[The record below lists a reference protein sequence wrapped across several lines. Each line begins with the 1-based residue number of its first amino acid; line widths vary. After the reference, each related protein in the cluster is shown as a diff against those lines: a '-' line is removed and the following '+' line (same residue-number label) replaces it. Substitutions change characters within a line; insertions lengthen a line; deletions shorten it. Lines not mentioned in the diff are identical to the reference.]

1 MAYQEGSPLKGQIH
15 TDFST
20 SSGVWVEYRNQLTGD
35 YLARKGTGSNYHE
48 FSDGTF
54 REYNRKLNDLNI
66 SGSESIFLE
75 PYDAGFRYKGDP
87 LIARFPSGI
96 ACGFSCRNIGFGGP
110 IVRVRRSTD
119 NTEVDVRGDND
130 GVLSLNSP
138 IIDYRENLVTQSE
151 TFSSWSNVTTTLTA
165 SQSDPFGGTN
175 ATLFESERVEFDF
188 SSSAGWTVGTNW
200 AINTTNGLATRTG
213 GGSGTN
219 LSYGAWTLES
229 GKTYKVIIDVKTLDD
244 GTCNVYDATN
254 GVTYKNDPSDA
265 GTFTSVGD
273 NQSFTFT
280 ATATGAFAL
289 RSSSN
294 NLAVTNLT
302 IMEVLGTARREIL
315 TTVVAN
321 QVYNG
326 SVFVKAGT
334 SDNFQ
339 VQFVDNENGY
349 ANRGLLKVDVAADGS
364 FSTATATSISNVIYT
379 ASSNGFTRVSFSFTP
394 SASTAQLSM
403 RLFPDRDNGLDNTIF
418 FGAQLSNGQTVEKY
432 IKTSGSTITKLD
444 RPQEILGN
452 YIGIQ
457 NLVPFSEDLSEWS
470 ADGITATEIAGDNAL
485 NDDGFYRVT
494 ASAGNKLIT
503 ETTETNTPA
512 IEAGDVFT
520 ASVYVKNVSV
530 AGGVVKLQL
539 TRDAGGDYEQSEVTL
554 NNTTDEWQRFTVT
567 HTFAQAHTRLR
578 VRLHTSSTITSLS
591 ADVFG
596 FQLVKGSSAG
606 TYTKTIGTPNEANG
620 FVTTWYDQSA
630 VGSDQK
636 NFQQTTASYQ
646 PLVVENGAMITGGNG
661 KAGVKWDVGKN
672 MYISS
677 QFSGTKLD
685 AFFVSDFDVSN
696 AASNANANFRKRHI
710 WFTSSGTSNYIII
723 DSGSSSTSIGS
734 LGNVNKTLRVNGV
747 DYDPNDPELT
757 RSGAFQLLDHNK
769 LYSVVGGNSAIY
781 TGTHDNILNLG
792 FYASNNNETH
802 NFEGLMQETLIYT
815 GDQLS
820 TRTGIETQMNNYYNM
835 F

>member
-1 MAYQEGSPLKGQIH
+1 MAGDLLQRIH
-15 TDFST
+15 SNLSTASGDWAGVRAEVTGAYLSEDGAEINHVYITNHVIREFNKKITDLDLP
-20 SSGVWVEYRNQLTGD
+20 SSLY
-35 YLARKGTGSNYHE
+35 
-48 FSDGTF
+48 
-54 REYNRKLNDLNI
+54 I
-66 SGSESIFLE
+66 E
-75 PYDAGFRYKGDP
+75 PFDAGLRYKADP
-87 LIARFPSGI
+87 VTATFNSGI
-96 ACGFSCRNIGFGGP
+96 AAGFSARTVGLGAGP
-110 IVRVRRSTD
+110 LLRLRRSND
-119 NTEVDVRGDND
+119 NTEVDVRGDKD

-151 TFSSWSNVTTTLTA
+151 TFSSWNNVTSTLTA
-165 SQSDPFGGTN
+165 GQLDPFGEAN

-219 LSYGAWTLES
+219 LAYAAWTLES

-273 NQSFTFT
+273 NQSITFT
-280 ATATGAFAL
+280 ATATGTFAL

-321 QVYNG
+321 QTYNG

-339 VQFVDNENGY
+339 VQFVDHLASY
-349 ANRGLLKVDVAADGS
+349 ASRGLLKVDVAADGS

-394 SASTAQLSM
+394 SASSTQLSM

-432 IKTSGSTITKLD
+432 IKTSGSIISQLD
-444 RPQEILGN
+444 RPQETLRDF
-452 YIGIQ
+452 IGIQ
-457 NLVPFSEDLSEWS
+457 NLLPFSEDLSEWS
-470 ADGITATEIAGDNAL
+470 ADGVTATAIAGANAL

-494 ASAGNKLIT
+494 ASAANKVITEIT
-503 ETTETNTPA
+503 ETNNPA
-512 IEAGDVFT
+512 IAAGDVFT

-539 TRDAGGDYEQSEVTL
+539 TRNAGGDYEQAEVTL

-567 HTFAQAHTRLR
+567 HTFAQAHTSLR
-578 VRLHTSSTITSLS
+578 VRLLTSSTLSSLS

-606 TYTKTIGTPNEANG
+606 TYTKTIGTPNEADG
-620 FVTTWYDQSA
+620 FVTKWYDQSA

-636 NFQQTTASYQ
+636 NFQQATASYQ
-646 PLVVENGAMITGGNG
+646 PLAVENGNLITGANN
-661 KAGVKWDVGKN
+661 KPGVRWDVGKN

-677 QFSGTKLD
+677 QFSGTTLD
-685 AFFVSDFDVSN
+685 AFFVSDFDVSD
-696 AASNANANFRKRHI
+696 ATGQFRERHI
-710 WFTSSGTSNYIII
+710 FFTSSGKENYIIM
-723 DSGSSSTSIGS
+723 DSGGSSDSIGA

-747 DYDPNDPELT
+747 DYDPNDPNLT
-757 RSGAFQLLDHNK
+757 RSGVFSLLDHNK
-769 LYSVVGGNSAIY
+769 LYSTVGGNSNTY

-792 FYASNNNETH
+792 FYDSSTPRGLSDH
-802 NFEGLMQETLIYT
+802 SQSFNFEGLMQETIIYT
-815 GDQLS
+815 GSQLT
-820 TRTGIETQMNNYYNM
+820 TRTGIETEMNNYYKM

>member
-1 MAYQEGSPLKGQIH
+1 MAFITGIPIRNSIH
-15 TDFST
+15 TDFSRE
-20 SSGVWVEYRNQLTGD
+20 SGVWANYRNELTGD
-35 YLARKGTGSNYHE
+35 YIDENGTGTNFHE
-48 FSDGTF
+48 FADGSF

-96 ACGFSCRNIGFGGP
+96 AGGFSCRNIGFGGP

-119 NTEVDVRGDND
+119 NSEVDVRGDND

-138 IIDYRENLVTQSE
+138 IIDYRENLVTHSE
-151 TFSSWSNVTTTLTA
+151 TFSSWNNVTTTLTA
-165 SQSDPFGGTN
+165 GQLDPFGETN

-273 NQSFTFT
+273 NQSITFT
-280 ATATGAFAL
+280 ATATGTFAL

-432 IKTSGSTITKLD
+432 IKTSGSTITELD
-444 RPQEILGN
+444 RPQETLGN

-457 NLVPFSEDLSEWS
+457 NLLPFSEDLSEWS

-494 ASAGNKLIT
+494 ASAGSKTIT

-512 IEAGDVFT
+512 IAAGDVFT

-539 TRDAGGDYEQSEVTL
+539 TRDAGGDYEQAEVTL

-578 VRLHTSSTITSLS
+578 VRLLTSSGLTSLS

-596 FQLVKGSSAG
+596 FQLVKGSSEG

-661 KAGVKWDVGKN
+661 KAGVKWDIGKS
-672 MYISS
+672 MYIDA
-677 QFSGTKLD
+677 QFTNGKID
-685 AFFVSDFDVSN
+685 AFFVSDFDVSD
-696 AASNANANFRKRHI
+696 AASNTNTNFRKRHI
-710 WFTSSGTSNYIII
+710 WFTSTGTSNYIIM
-723 DSGSSSTSIGS
+723 DSGATSTSIGS

-747 DYDPNDPELT
+747 DYNPNDPELT
-757 RSGAFQLLDHNK
+757 RSGVFQLLDGNK
-769 LYSVVGGNSAIY
+769 LYSTVGGNSSTY

-792 FYASNNNETH
+792 FYNSDDNNTF
-802 NFEGLMQETLIYT
+802 NFEGLMQETIIYT

>member
-1 MAYQEGSPLKGQIH
+1 MAVDLRDRIH
-15 TDFST
+15 SDFST
-20 SSGVWVEYRNQLTGD
+20 GSGVWSDYRRQITGAYIDDKGAGVNYGD
-35 YLARKGTGSNYHE
+35 YTNHLI
-48 FSDGTF
+48 
-54 REYNRKLNDLNI
+54 REYNDKITDLNQP
-66 SGSESIFLE
+66 SELYIE
-75 PYDAGFRYKGDP
+75 PFDAGFRYKINP
-87 LIARFPSGI
+87 VTATYNSGI
-96 ACGFSCRNIGFGGP
+96 AAAFSARTVGLGAGP
-110 IVRVRRSTD
+110 LLRLRRSND
-119 NTEVDVRGDND
+119 NTEVDVRGDKD
-130 GVLSLNSP
+130 GVLSLSSP
-138 IIDYRENLVTQSE
+138 IIDYRENLVRFSE
-151 TFSSWSNVTTTLTA
+151 TFSSWNSVTSTLTA
-165 SQSDPFGGTN
+165 SQSDPFGGTD

-219 LSYGAWTLES
+219 LAYAAWTLES

-244 GTCNVYDATN
+244 ETCNVYDATN
-254 GVTYKNDPSDA
+254 GVTYKAGGAA

-321 QVYNG
+321 QTYNG

-339 VQFVDNENGY
+339 IQFVDHLASY
-349 ANRGLLKVDVAADGS
+349 ASRGLLKVDVAADGS
-364 FSTATATSISNVIYT
+364 FSTATATSISNVTYA

-394 SASTAQLSM
+394 SASSTQLSM

-432 IKTSGSTITKLD
+432 IKTSGSIISELD
-444 RPQEILGN
+444 RPQETLRDF
-452 YIGIQ
+452 IGIQ
-457 NLVPFSEDLSEWS
+457 NLLPFSEDLSEWS

-494 ASAGNKLIT
+494 ASAGSKTIT

-512 IEAGDVFT
+512 IAAGDVFT

-539 TRDAGGDYEQSEVTL
+539 TRDAGGDYEQAEVIL

-578 VRLHTSSTITSLS
+578 VRLLTSSALSSLS

-620 FVTTWYDQSA
+620 FVTAWYDQSA

-636 NFQQTTASYQ
+636 NFQQATASYQ
-646 PLVVENGAMITGGNG
+646 PLVVENGDLITGANN
-661 KAGVKWDVGKN
+661 KPGVRWDVGKS
-672 MYISS
+672 MYINS
-677 QFSGTKLD
+677 QFTNGKIDT
-685 AFFVSDFDVSN
+685 FFVSDFDVSD
-696 AASNANANFRKRHI
+696 ATANSRKRHI
-710 WFTSSGTSNYIII
+710 WFTSTGTSNYIIM
-723 DSGSSSTSIGS
+723 DSGSTSTSIGS

-757 RSGAFQLLDHNK
+757 RSGVFQLLDGNK
-769 LYSVVGGNSAIY
+769 LYSTVGGNSATY

-792 FYASNNNETH
+792 FYNSDASSTF
-802 NFEGLMQETLIYT
+802 NFEGLMQETIIYT

-820 TRTGIETQMNNYYNM
+820 TRTGIETEMNNYYNM

>member
-1 MAYQEGSPLKGQIH
+1 MAFITGIPIRNSIH
-15 TDFST
+15 TDFSRE
-20 SSGVWVEYRNQLTGD
+20 SGVWANYRNELTGD
-35 YLARKGTGSNYHE
+35 YIDENGTGTNFHE
-48 FSDGTF
+48 FADGSF

-96 ACGFSCRNIGFGGP
+96 AGGFSCRNIGFGGP

-138 IIDYRENLVTQSE
+138 IIDYRENLVTFSE
-151 TFSSWSNVTTTLTA
+151 TFSSWNNVNITLTA
-165 SQSDPFGGTN
+165 GQRDPFGDTN
-175 ATLFESERVEFDF
+175 ASIFTP
-188 SSSAGWTVGTNW
+188 
-200 AINTTNGLATRTG
+200 
-213 GGSGTN
+213 
-219 LSYGAWTLES
+219 
-229 GKTYKVIIDVKTLDD
+229 D
-244 GTCNVYDATN
+244 GT
-254 GVTYKNDPSDA
+254 
-265 GTFTSVGD
+265 GTD
-273 NQSFTFT
+273 
-280 ATATGAFAL
+280 
-289 RSSSN
+289 
-294 NLAVTNLT
+294 
-302 IMEVLGTARREIL
+302 RREIL

-321 QVYNG
+321 QTYNG

-339 VQFVDNENGY
+339 VQFVDHLAGY
-349 ANRGLLKVDVAADGS
+349 ASRGLLKVDVAADGS
-364 FSTATATSISNVIYT
+364 FSTATATSISNVTYT

-394 SASTAQLSM
+394 SASSTQLSM
-403 RLFPDRDNGLDNTIF
+403 RLFPDRDNGTATTIF

-432 IKTSGSTITKLD
+432 IKTSGSTITELD
-444 RPQEILGN
+444 RPQETLGN

-457 NLVPFSEDLSEWS
+457 NLLPFSEDLSEWA

-494 ASAGNKLIT
+494 ASAGSKTIT

-512 IEAGDVFT
+512 IAAGDVFT

-530 AGGVVKLQL
+530 AGGDVKLQL

-554 NNTTDEWQRFTVT
+554 DNTTDEWQRFTVT

-578 VRLHTSSTITSLS
+578 VRLLTSSGLTSLS

-596 FQLVKGSSAG
+596 FQLVKGSSEG

-672 MYISS
+672 MYINS
-677 QFSGTKLD
+677 QFTNSKIDT
-685 AFFVSDFDVSN
+685 FFVSDFDVSD
-696 AASNANANFRKRHI
+696 ATANSRKRHI
-710 WFTSSGTSNYIII
+710 WFTSTGTSNYIIM
-723 DSGSSSTSIGS
+723 DSGSTSTSIGS

-757 RSGAFQLLDHNK
+757 RSGVFQLLDGNK
-769 LYSVVGGNSAIY
+769 LYSTVGGNSANY

-792 FYASNNNETH
+792 FYNSDASSTF
-802 NFEGLMQETLIYT
+802 NFEGLMQETIIYT

>member
-1 MAYQEGSPLKGQIH
+1 MAFITGIPIRNSIH
-15 TDFST
+15 TDFSRE
-20 SSGVWVEYRNQLTGD
+20 SGVWANYRNELTGD
-35 YLARKGTGSNYHE
+35 YIDENGTGTNFHE
-48 FSDGTF
+48 FADGSF

-87 LIARFPSGI
+87 LIAKFTSGI

-110 IVRVRRSTD
+110 IVRVRRSND

-138 IIDYRENLVTQSE
+138 IIDYRENLVTHSE
-151 TFSSWSNVTTTLTA
+151 TFSSWSNVNITLTA
-165 SQSDPFGGTN
+165 GQLDPFGGTN
-175 ATLFESERVEFDF
+175 ASIFTP
-188 SSSAGWTVGTNW
+188 
-200 AINTTNGLATRTG
+200 
-213 GGSGTN
+213 
-219 LSYGAWTLES
+219 
-229 GKTYKVIIDVKTLDD
+229 D
-244 GTCNVYDATN
+244 GT
-254 GVTYKNDPSDA
+254 
-265 GTFTSVGD
+265 GTD
-273 NQSFTFT
+273 
-280 ATATGAFAL
+280 
-289 RSSSN
+289 
-294 NLAVTNLT
+294 
-302 IMEVLGTARREIL
+302 RREIL

-321 QVYNG
+321 QTYNG

-403 RLFPDRDNGLDNTIF
+403 RLFPDRDNGTATTIF
-418 FGAQLSNGQTVEKY
+418 FGAQLSNGETVEKY
-432 IKTSGSTITKLD
+432 IKTSGSTITELD
-444 RPQEILGN
+444 RPQETLGN

-457 NLVPFSEDLSEWS
+457 NLLPFSEDLSEWS

-494 ASAGNKLIT
+494 ASAASKTIT

-512 IEAGDVFT
+512 IAAGDVFT

-539 TRDAGGDYEQSEVTL
+539 TRDAGGDYEQAEVTL
-554 NNTTDEWQRFTVT
+554 DNTTDEWQRFTVT
-567 HTFAQAHTRLR
+567 HTFAQAHTKLR
-578 VRLHTSSTITSLS
+578 VRLLTSSGLTSLS

-596 FQLVKGSSAG
+596 FQLVKGSSEG

-636 NFQQTTASYQ
+636 NFQQTTA
-646 PLVVENGAMITGGNG
+646 
-661 KAGVKWDVGKN
+661 
-672 MYISS
+672 
-677 QFSGTKLD
+677 
-685 AFFVSDFDVSN
+685 
-696 AASNANANFRKRHI
+696 
-710 WFTSSGTSNYIII
+710 
-723 DSGSSSTSIGS
+723 
-734 LGNVNKTLRVNGV
+734 
-747 DYDPNDPELT
+747 
-757 RSGAFQLLDHNK
+757 
-769 LYSVVGGNSAIY
+769 
-781 TGTHDNILNLG
+781 
-792 FYASNNNETH
+792 
-802 NFEGLMQETLIYT
+802 
-815 GDQLS
+815 
-820 TRTGIETQMNNYYNM
+820 
-835 F
+835 

>member
-1 MAYQEGSPLKGQIH
+1 MANNLKTRIH
-15 TDFST
+15 SDFST
-20 SSGVWVEYRNQLTGD
+20 GSGVWSDYRKEITGAYIDDKGAGVNYGD
-35 YLARKGTGSNYHE
+35 YTNHLI
-48 FSDGTF
+48 
-54 REYNRKLNDLNI
+54 REYNDKITDLNQP
-66 SGSESIFLE
+66 SELYIE
-75 PYDAGFRYKGDP
+75 PFDAGFRYKINP
-87 LIARFPSGI
+87 VTATYNSGI
-96 ACGFSCRNIGFGGP
+96 AAAFSARTVGLGAGP
-110 IVRVRRSTD
+110 LLRLRRSND
-119 NTEVDVRGDND
+119 NTEVDVRGDKD

-138 IIDYRENLVTQSE
+138 IIDYRENLVRFSE
-151 TFSSWSNVTTTLTA
+151 TFSSWNNVTSTLTA
-165 SQSDPFGGTN
+165 SQSDPFGGTD

-219 LSYGAWTLES
+219 LAYAAWTLES

-244 GTCNVYDATN
+244 ETCNVYDATN
-254 GVTYKNDPSDA
+254 GVTYKAGGAA

-321 QVYNG
+321 QTYNG

-339 VQFVDNENGY
+339 IQFVDHLASY
-349 ANRGLLKVDVAADGS
+349 ASRGLLKVDVAADGS
-364 FSTATATSISNVIYT
+364 FSTATATSISNVTYA

-394 SASTAQLSM
+394 SASSTQLSM

-432 IKTSGSTITKLD
+432 IKTSGSTFSELD
-444 RPQEILGN
+444 RPQETLRDF
-452 YIGIQ
+452 IGIQ
-457 NLVPFSEDLSEWS
+457 NLLPFSEDLSEWT

-494 ASAGNKLIT
+494 ASAGSKTIT

-512 IEAGDVFT
+512 IAAGDVFT

-539 TRDAGGDYEQSEVTL
+539 TRDAGGDYEQAEVIL

-578 VRLHTSSTITSLS
+578 VRLLTSSALSSLS

-620 FVTTWYDQSA
+620 FVTAWYDQSA

-636 NFQQTTASYQ
+636 NFQQATASYQ
-646 PLVVENGAMITGGNG
+646 PLAVENGDLITGANN
-661 KAGVKWDVGKN
+661 KPGVRWDVGKS
-672 MYISS
+672 MYINS
-677 QFSGTKLD
+677 QFTNGKIDT
-685 AFFVSDFDVSN
+685 FFVSDFDVSD
-696 AASNANANFRKRHI
+696 ATANSRKRHI
-710 WFTSSGTSNYIII
+710 WFTSTGTSNYIIM
-723 DSGSSSTSIGS
+723 DSGSTSTSIGS

-757 RSGAFQLLDHNK
+757 RSGVFQLLDGNK
-769 LYSVVGGNSAIY
+769 LYSTVGGNSATY

-792 FYASNNNETH
+792 FYNSDASSTF
-802 NFEGLMQETLIYT
+802 NFEGLMQETIIYT

-820 TRTGIETQMNNYYNM
+820 TRTGIETEMNNYYNM

>member
-1 MAYQEGSPLKGQIH
+1 MAFITGIPIRNSIH
-15 TDFST
+15 TDFSRE
-20 SSGVWVEYRNQLTGD
+20 SGVWANYRNELTGD
-35 YLARKGTGSNYHE
+35 YIDENGTGTNFHE
-48 FSDGTF
+48 FADGSF

-96 ACGFSCRNIGFGGP
+96 AGGFSCRNIGFGGP

-138 IIDYRENLVTQSE
+138 IIDYRENLVTFSE
-151 TFSSWSNVTTTLTA
+151 TFSSWNDVNITLTA
-165 SQSDPFGGTN
+165 GQLDPFGDTN
-175 ATLFESERVEFDF
+175 ANIFTP
-188 SSSAGWTVGTNW
+188 
-200 AINTTNGLATRTG
+200 
-213 GGSGTN
+213 
-219 LSYGAWTLES
+219 
-229 GKTYKVIIDVKTLDD
+229 D
-244 GTCNVYDATN
+244 GT
-254 GVTYKNDPSDA
+254 
-265 GTFTSVGD
+265 GTD
-273 NQSFTFT
+273 
-280 ATATGAFAL
+280 
-289 RSSSN
+289 
-294 NLAVTNLT
+294 
-302 IMEVLGTARREIL
+302 RREIL

-321 QVYNG
+321 QTYNG

-339 VQFVDNENGY
+339 VQFVDHLASY
-349 ANRGLLKVDVAADGS
+349 ASRGLLKVDVAADGS
-364 FSTATATSISNVIYT
+364 FSTATATSISNVTYT

-394 SASTAQLSM
+394 SASSTQLSM
-403 RLFPDRDNGLDNTIF
+403 RLFPDRDNGTATTIF

-432 IKTSGSTITKLD
+432 IKTSGSTITELD
-444 RPQEILGN
+444 RPQETLGN

-457 NLVPFSEDLSEWS
+457 NLLPFSEDLSEWS

-494 ASAGNKLIT
+494 ASAGSKTIT

-578 VRLHTSSTITSLS
+578 VRLLTSSGLTSLS

-672 MYISS
+672 MYIDA
-677 QFSGTKLD
+677 QFPNGKID

-820 TRTGIETQMNNYYNM
+820 TRTGIETEMNNYYNM

>member
-1 MAYQEGSPLKGQIH
+1 MAFITGIPIRNSIH
-15 TDFST
+15 TDFSRE
-20 SSGVWVEYRNQLTGD
+20 SGVWANYRNELTGD
-35 YLARKGTGSNYHE
+35 YIDENGTGTNFHE
-48 FSDGTF
+48 FADGSF

-96 ACGFSCRNIGFGGP
+96 AGGFSCRNIGFGGP

-138 IIDYRENLVTQSE
+138 IIDYRENLVTFSE
-151 TFSSWSNVTTTLTA
+151 TFSSWNNVNITLTA
-165 SQSDPFGGTN
+165 GQRDPFGDTN
-175 ATLFESERVEFDF
+175 ASIFTP
-188 SSSAGWTVGTNW
+188 
-200 AINTTNGLATRTG
+200 
-213 GGSGTN
+213 
-219 LSYGAWTLES
+219 
-229 GKTYKVIIDVKTLDD
+229 D
-244 GTCNVYDATN
+244 GT
-254 GVTYKNDPSDA
+254 
-265 GTFTSVGD
+265 GTD
-273 NQSFTFT
+273 
-280 ATATGAFAL
+280 
-289 RSSSN
+289 
-294 NLAVTNLT
+294 
-302 IMEVLGTARREIL
+302 RREIL

-321 QVYNG
+321 QTYNG

-339 VQFVDNENGY
+339 VQFVDHLAGY
-349 ANRGLLKVDVAADGS
+349 ASRGLLKVDVAADGS
-364 FSTATATSISNVIYT
+364 FSTATATSISNVTYT

-394 SASTAQLSM
+394 SASSTQLSM
-403 RLFPDRDNGLDNTIF
+403 RLFPDRDNGTATTIF

-432 IKTSGSTITKLD
+432 IKTSGSTITELD
-444 RPQEILGN
+444 RPQETLGN

-457 NLVPFSEDLSEWS
+457 NLLPFSEDLSEWA

-494 ASAGNKLIT
+494 SSAGSKTIT

-554 NNTTDEWQRFTVT
+554 DNTTDEWQRFTVT

-578 VRLHTSSTITSLS
+578 VRLLTSSGLTSLS

-596 FQLVKGSSAG
+596 FQLVKGSSEG

-636 NFQQTTASYQ
+636 TFNKQQH
-646 PLVVENGAMITGGNG
+646 
-661 KAGVKWDVGKN
+661 
-672 MYISS
+672 
-677 QFSGTKLD
+677 
-685 AFFVSDFDVSN
+685 
-696 AASNANANFRKRHI
+696 HI
-710 WFTSSGTSNYIII
+710 
-723 DSGSSSTSIGS
+723 
-734 LGNVNKTLRVNGV
+734 
-747 DYDPNDPELT
+747 
-757 RSGAFQLLDHNK
+757 
-769 LYSVVGGNSAIY
+769 
-781 TGTHDNILNLG
+781 NL
-792 FYASNNNETH
+792 
-802 NFEGLMQETLIYT
+802 
-815 GDQLS
+815 
-820 TRTGIETQMNNYYNM
+820 
-835 F
+835 

>member
-820 TRTGIETQMNNYYNM
+820 TRTGIETEMNNYYNM

>member
-1 MAYQEGSPLKGQIH
+1 MAGDLLQRIH
-15 TDFST
+15 SNLSTASGDWVGVRAEVTGAYLSEDGAEINYVYITNHVIREFNKKITDLDLP
-20 SSGVWVEYRNQLTGD
+20 SSLY
-35 YLARKGTGSNYHE
+35 
-48 FSDGTF
+48 
-54 REYNRKLNDLNI
+54 I
-66 SGSESIFLE
+66 E
-75 PYDAGFRYKGDP
+75 PFDAGLRYKADP
-87 LIARFPSGI
+87 VTATYNSGI
-96 ACGFSCRNIGFGGP
+96 AAGFSARTVGLGAGP
-110 IVRVRRSTD
+110 LLRLRRSND
-119 NTEVDVRGDND
+119 NTEVDVRGDKD

-151 TFSSWSNVTTTLTA
+151 TFSSWNNVTTTLTA
-165 SQSDPFGGTN
+165 GQLDPFGEAN

-254 GVTYKNDPSDA
+254 GETYKTGGTA

-280 ATATGAFAL
+280 ATATGTFAL

-321 QVYNG
+321 QIYNG

-432 IKTSGSTITKLD
+432 IKTSGSTITELD
-444 RPQEILGN
+444 RPQETLGN

-457 NLVPFSEDLSEWS
+457 NLLPFSEDLSEWS
-470 ADGITATEIAGDNAL
+470 ADGITATAIAGANAL

-512 IEAGDVFT
+512 IAAGDVFT
-520 ASVYVKNVSV
+520 ASVYVKNLSV

-539 TRDAGGDYEQSEVTL
+539 TRHAGGSYEQEEVTL

-567 HTFAQAHTRLR
+567 RTFEEAHTSLR
-578 VRLHTSSTITSLS
+578 VRLHTSSSLTSLS

-661 KAGVKWDVGKN
+661 KAGVKWDIGKN
-672 MYISS
+672 MYIDA
-677 QFSGTKLD
+677 QFPNGKID
-685 AFFVSDFDVSN
+685 AFFVSDFDVSD
-696 AASNANANFRKRHI
+696 AASNTNTNFRKRHI
-710 WFTSSGTSNYIII
+710 WFTSSGTSNYIIM
-723 DSGSSSTSIGS
+723 DSGATSTSIGS

-747 DYDPNDPELT
+747 DYNPNDPELT
-757 RSGAFQLLDHNK
+757 RSGVFQLLDGNK
-769 LYSVVGGNSAIY
+769 LYSTVGGNSSTY

-792 FYASNNNETH
+792 FYNSDDDNTF
-802 NFEGLMQETLIYT
+802 NFEGLMQETIIYT

>member
-1 MAYQEGSPLKGQIH
+1 MAFITGIPIRNSIH
-15 TDFST
+15 TDFSRE
-20 SSGVWVEYRNQLTGD
+20 SGVWANYRNELTGD
-35 YLARKGTGSNYHE
+35 YIDENGTGTNFHE
-48 FSDGTF
+48 FADGSF

-87 LIARFPSGI
+87 LIAKFTSGI

-110 IVRVRRSTD
+110 IVRVRRSND

-138 IIDYRENLVTQSE
+138 IIDYRENLVTHSE
-151 TFSSWSNVTTTLTA
+151 TFSSWSNVNITLTA
-165 SQSDPFGGTN
+165 GQLDPFGGTN
-175 ATLFESERVEFDF
+175 ASIFTP
-188 SSSAGWTVGTNW
+188 
-200 AINTTNGLATRTG
+200 
-213 GGSGTN
+213 
-219 LSYGAWTLES
+219 
-229 GKTYKVIIDVKTLDD
+229 D
-244 GTCNVYDATN
+244 GT
-254 GVTYKNDPSDA
+254 
-265 GTFTSVGD
+265 GTD
-273 NQSFTFT
+273 
-280 ATATGAFAL
+280 
-289 RSSSN
+289 
-294 NLAVTNLT
+294 
-302 IMEVLGTARREIL
+302 RREIL

-321 QVYNG
+321 QTYNG

-403 RLFPDRDNGLDNTIF
+403 RLFPDRDNGTATTIF

-432 IKTSGSTITKLD
+432 IKTSGSTITELD
-444 RPQEILGN
+444 RPQETLGN

-457 NLVPFSEDLSEWS
+457 NLLPFSEDLSEWS

-494 ASAGNKLIT
+494 ASAASKTIT

-512 IEAGDVFT
+512 IAAGDVFT

-539 TRDAGGDYEQSEVTL
+539 TRDAGGDYEQAEVTL
-554 NNTTDEWQRFTVT
+554 DNTTDEWQRFTVT
-567 HTFAQAHTRLR
+567 HTFAQAHTKLR
-578 VRLHTSSTITSLS
+578 VRLLTSSGLTSLS

-596 FQLVKGSSAG
+596 FQLVKGSSEG

-661 KAGVKWDVGKN
+661 KAGVKWDIGKN
-672 MYISS
+672 MYIDA
-677 QFSGTKLD
+677 QFSNGKID
-685 AFFVSDFDVSN
+685 AFFVSDFDVSD
-696 AASNANANFRKRHI
+696 AASNTNTNFRKRHI
-710 WFTSSGTSNYIII
+710 WFTSSGISPAKNYIIM
-723 DSGSSSTSIGS
+723 DSGSDNDGIGS

-747 DYDPNDPELT
+747 DYDPNDPVMT
-757 RSGAFQLLDHNK
+757 RSGVFQLLDGNK
-769 LYSVVGGNSAIY
+769 LYSTVGGNSATY

-792 FYASNNNETH
+792 FYNSDDNNTF
-802 NFEGLMQETLIYT
+802 NFEGLMQETIIYT

>member
-1 MAYQEGSPLKGQIH
+1 
-15 TDFST
+15 
-20 SSGVWVEYRNQLTGD
+20 
-35 YLARKGTGSNYHE
+35 
-48 FSDGTF
+48 
-54 REYNRKLNDLNI
+54 
-66 SGSESIFLE
+66 
-75 PYDAGFRYKGDP
+75 
-87 LIARFPSGI
+87 
-96 ACGFSCRNIGFGGP
+96 
-110 IVRVRRSTD
+110 
-119 NTEVDVRGDND
+119 
-130 GVLSLNSP
+130 
-138 IIDYRENLVTQSE
+138 
-151 TFSSWSNVTTTLTA
+151 
-165 SQSDPFGGTN
+165 
-175 ATLFESERVEFDF
+175 
-188 SSSAGWTVGTNW
+188 
-200 AINTTNGLATRTG
+200 
-213 GGSGTN
+213 
-219 LSYGAWTLES
+219 
-229 GKTYKVIIDVKTLDD
+229 
-244 GTCNVYDATN
+244 
-254 GVTYKNDPSDA
+254 
-265 GTFTSVGD
+265 
-273 NQSFTFT
+273 
-280 ATATGAFAL
+280 
-289 RSSSN
+289 
-294 NLAVTNLT
+294 
-302 IMEVLGTARREIL
+302 MEVLGTARREIL

>member
-1 MAYQEGSPLKGQIH
+1 MAFITGIPIRNSIH
-15 TDFST
+15 TDFSRE
-20 SSGVWVEYRNQLTGD
+20 SGVWANYRNELTGD
-35 YLARKGTGSNYHE
+35 YIDENGTGTNFHE
-48 FSDGTF
+48 FADGSF

-96 ACGFSCRNIGFGGP
+96 AGGFSCRNIGFGGP
-110 IVRVRRSTD
+110 ILRVRRSTD

-138 IIDYRENLVTQSE
+138 IIDYRENLVRFSE
-151 TFSSWSNVTTTLTA
+151 TFSSWNNVNITLTA
-165 SQSDPFGGTN
+165 GQVDAFGGTN
-175 ATLFESERVEFDF
+175 ASIFTP
-188 SSSAGWTVGTNW
+188 
-200 AINTTNGLATRTG
+200 
-213 GGSGTN
+213 
-219 LSYGAWTLES
+219 
-229 GKTYKVIIDVKTLDD
+229 D
-244 GTCNVYDATN
+244 GT
-254 GVTYKNDPSDA
+254 
-265 GTFTSVGD
+265 GTD
-273 NQSFTFT
+273 
-280 ATATGAFAL
+280 
-289 RSSSN
+289 
-294 NLAVTNLT
+294 
-302 IMEVLGTARREIL
+302 RREIL

-321 QVYNG
+321 QTYNG

-339 VQFVDNENGY
+339 VQFVDHLAGY
-349 ANRGLLKVDVAADGS
+349 ASRGLLKVDVAADGS
-364 FSTATATSISNVIYT
+364 FSTATATSISNVTYT
-379 ASSNGFTRVSFSFTP
+379 ASSNGFTRISFSFTP
-394 SASTAQLSM
+394 SASSTQLSM
-403 RLFPDRDNGLDNTIF
+403 RLFPDRDNGTATTIF

-432 IKTSGSTITKLD
+432 IKTSGSTITELD
-444 RPQEILGN
+444 RPQETLGN

-457 NLVPFSEDLSEWS
+457 NLLPFSEDLSEWA

-494 ASAGNKLIT
+494 ASAGSKTIT

-554 NNTTDEWQRFTVT
+554 DNTTDEWQRFTVT

-578 VRLHTSSTITSLS
+578 VRLLTSSGLTSLS

-596 FQLVKGSSAG
+596 FQLVKGSSEG

-630 VGSDQK
+630 VESDQK

-661 KAGVKWDVGKN
+661 KAGVRWDVGKN
-672 MYISS
+672 MYIDA
-677 QFSGTKLD
+677 QFPDGKID
-685 AFFVSDFDVSN
+685 AFFVSDFDVSD
-696 AASNANANFRKRHI
+696 ATGQFRERQI
-710 WFTSSGTSNYIII
+710 LLTSSGTSNYIIM
-723 DSGSSSTSIGS
+723 DSGSTSTSIGA
-734 LGNVNKTLRVNGV
+734 LGNANKTLRVNGV
-747 DYDPNDPELT
+747 DHDPNDPELT
-757 RSGAFQLLDHNK
+757 RSGVFQLLDGNK
-769 LYSVVGGNSAIY
+769 LYSVVGGNSSPY

-792 FYASNNNETH
+792 FYNSNANSNF
-802 NFEGLMQETLIYT
+802 NFEGLMQETIIYT

-820 TRTGIETQMNNYYNM
+820 TRTGIETQMNNHYNM

>member
-1 MAYQEGSPLKGQIH
+1 MAFITGISIKDSLH

-20 SSGVWVEYRNQLTGD
+20 SSGVWGEYRRQLTGD
-35 YLARKGTGSNYHE
+35 YVSRKGTGLNYHE
-48 FSDGTF
+48 FADGTF
-54 REYNRKLNDLNI
+54 REYNKKLNDLNI

-110 IVRVRRSTD
+110 ILRVRRSTD

-138 IIDYRENLVTQSE
+138 IIDYRENLVRFSE
-151 TFSSWSNVTTTLTA
+151 TFSSWNNVNITLTA
-165 SQSDPFGGTN
+165 GQVDAFGGTN
-175 ATLFESERVEFDF
+175 ASIFTP
-188 SSSAGWTVGTNW
+188 
-200 AINTTNGLATRTG
+200 
-213 GGSGTN
+213 
-219 LSYGAWTLES
+219 
-229 GKTYKVIIDVKTLDD
+229 D
-244 GTCNVYDATN
+244 GT
-254 GVTYKNDPSDA
+254 
-265 GTFTSVGD
+265 GTD
-273 NQSFTFT
+273 
-280 ATATGAFAL
+280 
-289 RSSSN
+289 
-294 NLAVTNLT
+294 
-302 IMEVLGTARREIL
+302 RREIL

-321 QVYNG
+321 QTYNG

-339 VQFVDNENGY
+339 VQFVDHLAGY
-349 ANRGLLKVDVAADGS
+349 ASRGLLKVDVAADGS

-394 SASTAQLSM
+394 SASSTQLSM
-403 RLFPDRDNGLDNTIF
+403 RLFPDRDNGTGTTIF

-432 IKTSGSTITKLD
+432 IKTSGSTITELD
-444 RPQEILGN
+444 RPQETLGN

-457 NLVPFSEDLSEWS
+457 NLLPFSEDLSEWA

-494 ASAGNKLIT
+494 ASAGSKTIT

-530 AGGVVKLQL
+530 AGGDVKLQL
-539 TRDAGGDYEQSEVTL
+539 TRDAGGAYEQSEVTL
-554 NNTTDEWQRFTVT
+554 DNTTDEWQRFTVT

-578 VRLHTSSTITSLS
+578 VRLLTSTNVTSLS

-661 KAGVKWDVGKN
+661 KAGVKWDVGKS
-672 MYISS
+672 MYIDA
-677 QFSGTKLD
+677 QFPQKLD
-685 AFFVSDFDVSN
+685 SFFVSDFDVSN
-696 AASNANANFRKRHI
+696 AEGSDRQRQIF
-710 WFTSSGTSNYIII
+710 FTSSGTSPAKNYIIM
-723 DSGSSSTSIGS
+723 DSGSTSTSIGA
-734 LGNVNKTLRVNGV
+734 LGNANKTLRVNGV
-747 DYDPNDPELT
+747 DYDPNDPALT
-757 RSGAFQLLDHNK
+757 RSGVFELLNGNK
-769 LYSVVGGNSAIY
+769 LYSTVGGNSNIY

-792 FYASNNNETH
+792 FYNSDPDNTF
-802 NFEGLMQETLIYT
+802 NFEGLMQETIIYT

>member
-1 MAYQEGSPLKGQIH
+1 MAFITGIPIRNSIH
-15 TDFST
+15 TDFSRE
-20 SSGVWVEYRNQLTGD
+20 SGVWANYRNELTGD
-35 YLARKGTGSNYHE
+35 YIDENGTGTNFHE
-48 FSDGTF
+48 FADGSF

-87 LIARFPSGI
+87 LIAKFTSGI

-110 IVRVRRSTD
+110 IVRVRRSND

-138 IIDYRENLVTQSE
+138 IIDYRENLVTHSE
-151 TFSSWSNVTTTLTA
+151 TFSSWSNVNITLTA
-165 SQSDPFGGTN
+165 GQLDPFGGTN
-175 ATLFESERVEFDF
+175 ASIFTP
-188 SSSAGWTVGTNW
+188 
-200 AINTTNGLATRTG
+200 
-213 GGSGTN
+213 
-219 LSYGAWTLES
+219 
-229 GKTYKVIIDVKTLDD
+229 D
-244 GTCNVYDATN
+244 GT
-254 GVTYKNDPSDA
+254 
-265 GTFTSVGD
+265 GTD
-273 NQSFTFT
+273 
-280 ATATGAFAL
+280 
-289 RSSSN
+289 
-294 NLAVTNLT
+294 
-302 IMEVLGTARREIL
+302 RREIL

-321 QVYNG
+321 QTYNG

-403 RLFPDRDNGLDNTIF
+403 RLFPDRDNGTATTIF

-432 IKTSGSTITKLD
+432 IKTSGSTITELD
-444 RPQEILGN
+444 RPQETLGN

-457 NLVPFSEDLSEWS
+457 NLLPFSEDLSEWS

-494 ASAGNKLIT
+494 ASAASKTIT

-512 IEAGDVFT
+512 IAAGDVFT
-520 ASVYVKNVSV
+520 ASVYVKNLSV

-539 TRDAGGDYEQSEVTL
+539 TRDAGGDYEQAEVTL
-554 NNTTDEWQRFTVT
+554 DNTTDEWQRFTVT
-567 HTFAQAHTRLR
+567 HTFAQAHTKLR
-578 VRLHTSSTITSLS
+578 VRLLTSSGLTSLS

-661 KAGVKWDVGKN
+661 KAGVKWDIGKN
-672 MYISS
+672 MYIDA
-677 QFSGTKLD
+677 QFSNGKID
-685 AFFVSDFDVSN
+685 AFFVSDFDVSD
-696 AASNANANFRKRHI
+696 AASNTNTNFRKRHI
-710 WFTSSGTSNYIII
+710 WFTSSGISPAKNYIIM
-723 DSGSSSTSIGS
+723 DSGSDNDGIGS

-747 DYDPNDPELT
+747 DYDPNDPVMT
-757 RSGAFQLLDHNK
+757 RSGVFQLLDGNK
-769 LYSVVGGNSAIY
+769 LYSTVGGNSATY

-792 FYASNNNETH
+792 FYNSDDNNTF
-802 NFEGLMQETLIYT
+802 NFEGLMQETIIYT

>member
-1 MAYQEGSPLKGQIH
+1 MAIDLKTRIH
-15 TDFST
+15 SDFST
-20 SSGVWVEYRNQLTGD
+20 GSGIWSDYRRQITGKYINNEGAGVNYGD
-35 YLARKGTGSNYHE
+35 YTNHLI
-48 FSDGTF
+48 
-54 REYNRKLNDLNI
+54 REYNDKITDLKQP
-66 SGSESIFLE
+66 SELYIE
-75 PYDAGFRYKGDP
+75 PFDAGFRYTADP
-87 LIARFPSGI
+87 ITAKYNDGVSG
-96 ACGFSCRNIGFGGP
+96 AFSTRTIGLGGP
-110 IVRVRRSTD
+110 LMRIRRNSD
-119 NTEVDVRGDND
+119 NGEVDVRADKD

-138 IIDYRENLVTQSE
+138 IIDYRENLVRFSE
-151 TFSSWSNVTTTLTA
+151 TFSSWNNVNITLTA
-165 SQSDPFGGTN
+165 GQVDAFGGTN
-175 ATLFESERVEFDF
+175 ASIFTP
-188 SSSAGWTVGTNW
+188 
-200 AINTTNGLATRTG
+200 
-213 GGSGTN
+213 
-219 LSYGAWTLES
+219 
-229 GKTYKVIIDVKTLDD
+229 D
-244 GTCNVYDATN
+244 GT
-254 GVTYKNDPSDA
+254 
-265 GTFTSVGD
+265 GTH
-273 NQSFTFT
+273 
-280 ATATGAFAL
+280 
-289 RSSSN
+289 
-294 NLAVTNLT
+294 
-302 IMEVLGTARREIL
+302 RREIL

-321 QVYNG
+321 QTYNG

-339 VQFVDNENGY
+339 VQFVDHLAGY
-349 ANRGLLKVDVAADGS
+349 ASRGLLKVDVAADGS
-364 FSTATATSISNVIYT
+364 FSTATATSISNVTYT

-394 SASTAQLSM
+394 SASSTQLSM

-432 IKTSGSTITKLD
+432 IKTSGSIISELD
-444 RPQEILGN
+444 RPQETLRDF
-452 YIGIQ
+452 IGIQ
-457 NLVPFSEDLSEWS
+457 NLLPFSEDLSEWA

-494 ASAGNKLIT
+494 ASAGSKTIT

-512 IEAGDVFT
+512 IAAGDVFT

-539 TRDAGGDYEQSEVTL
+539 TRDAGGDYEQAEVTL

-578 VRLHTSSTITSLS
+578 VRLLTSSGLTSLS

-661 KAGVKWDVGKN
+661 KAGVKWDIGKN
-672 MYISS
+672 MYIDA
-677 QFSGTKLD
+677 QFSNGKID
-685 AFFVSDFDVSN
+685 AFFVSDFDVSD
-696 AASNANANFRKRHI
+696 AASNTNTNFRKRHI
-710 WFTSSGTSNYIII
+710 WFTSTGTSNYIIM
-723 DSGSSSTSIGS
+723 DSGATSTSIGS

-747 DYDPNDPELT
+747 DYNPNDPELT
-757 RSGAFQLLDHNK
+757 RSGVFQLLDGNK
-769 LYSVVGGNSAIY
+769 LYSTVGGVSSTY

-792 FYASNNNETH
+792 FYNSDDNNTF
-802 NFEGLMQETLIYT
+802 NFEGLMQETIIYT